1 MIKISVPLFIILPR
15 KTKADRK
22 MYLNL
27 NNYRNWHYIVS
38 NIVKQKFNE
47 GLENSLKGLKFNKK
61 LDITYILYKGSKRK
75 IDRANILC
83 IIEKFFCDALT
94 NYDCIADDNDEYLSA
109 THYYGGGVD
118 TENPRVEIIIEE
130 IQ

>member
-1 MIKISVPLFIILPR
+1 MIKISVPLFIMLPR

-47 GLENSLKGLKFNKK
+47 GLESSLKGLKFNKK

-75 IDRANILC
+75 IDRANVLC

-94 NYDCIADDNDEYLSA
+94 HYDCIADDNDEYLSA

-118 TENPRVEIIIEE
+118 KENSRCEIIVEE